1 MTDPIWLALGITI
14 GAIVG
19 WAVAAARV
27 RTGQEAALR
36 ERDARAA
43 AAEARADEIR
53 QQATSA
59 ERQIETIREKLAAA
73 DRARAAAEAHTA
85 EVERQIVAERTLL
98 GEARTK
104 LAETFKALAADA
116 LAGNNQGFLQLAE
129 QTFKALKDEA
139 DGSLDARQKAID
151 VLLQPLRE
159 TLVTYQRETQA
170 LEERRVRELSTVGEQ
185 LRQLAQA
192 QLTLQNET
200 ARLVTAL
207 RTPAVRGRWGEIAL
221 RRTAELAGM
230 SRYCDFDL
238 QQHVTTEDGFLRPD
252 MIVRLPAGR
261 IVVVDSKVPADAYL
275 EALEASSDAARD
287 AALVRHA
294 GQVRHIVNQL
304 ASKEYWDQFE
314 STPEFVVL
322 FIPSDSFLVA
332 AAEKDPTLVEVAL
345 GKKVVIATPAT
356 FIALLR
362 AIAYGWRQELVNE
375 NAQRISALA
384 QELSDRMGTLV
395 DHFGRVGGSL
405 AKAVQSYNEAVASL
419 ETRLLP
425 SVRRFK
431 ELGAGGKR
439 DVTELEQIE
448 RAVREIGQP
457 ELPGLETVEQS
468 E

>member
-1 MTDPIWLALGITI
+1 MTEWLWLAVGVVLG
-14 GAIVG
+14 G
-19 WAVAAARV
+19 AVAW
-27 RTGQEAALR
+27 AL
-36 ERDARAA
+36 ARAGRDPRTA
-43 AAEARADEIR
+43 AAEARAEEVR
-53 QQATSA
+53 QQVGAA
-59 ERQIETIREKLAAA
+59 ERQIEAVRDKLSVA
-73 DRARAAAEAHTA
+73 DRARAAAEARAT
-85 EVERQIVAERTLL
+85 EIERQVASERALL
-98 GEARTK
+98 DEAKAR
-104 LAETFKALAADA
+104 LSDTFKSLAADA
-116 LAGNNQGFLQLAE
+116 LAGNSKGFLQLAE

-139 DGSLDARQKAID
+139 DGSLDSRQKAID
-151 VLLQPLRE
+151 QLLQPLRE
-159 TLVTYQRETQA
+159 TLATYQRETQT
-170 LEERRVRELSTVGEQ
+170 LEERRVRELSAVGEQ

-192 QLTLQNET
+192 QLTLQHET
-200 ARLVTAL
+200 GRLVTAL

-252 MIVRLPAGR
+252 MVVRLPAGR
-261 IVVVDSKVPADAYL
+261 TVVVDSKVPADAYL
-275 EALEASSDAARD
+275 EAMEAPNDSARD

-294 GQVRHIVNQL
+294 AQVRQIVNQL
-304 ASKEYWDQFE
+304 ASKEYWDQFD

-375 NAQRISALA
+375 NAQRISTLA
-384 QELSDRMGTLV
+384 QELGDRMGTLV
-395 DHFGRVGGSL
+395 EHFGRVGGSL
-405 AKAVQSYNEAVASL
+405 GKAVQSYNEAVASF

-425 SVRRFK
+425 SVRKFK

-439 DVTELEQIE
+439 EVDELEQIE
-448 RAVREIGQP
+448 RTVRELGQP
-457 ELPGLETVEQS
+457 ELPGIETVEDTD
-468 E
+468 